1 MNYQISSRKIANPLL
16 VELLHKVSRCFA
28 EIEQDF
34 FVIGATARDLVLK
47 QLDITSPRRTRDLDL
62 AIAIPDWSAFD
73 RISEALLAGGLTK
86 DSRIKQRFYDGD
98 YELDLVPYGAVAKPD
113 DYIYWPPEE
122 DIAMSVKGFSEVLS
136 EAITVTIDETLEIKI
151 ASLHGLIILKFSAW
165 IDRHV
170 ATHKDA
176 DDMEF
181 IIHHYFYANL
191 ARNPYP
197 EVYEWENFDDWIAG
211 TYWLARDIAM
221 LLPTKHIQ
229 FYLDELSSEVKKSE
243 QSHLVQ
249 QILDANS
256 SLKYEQVYEGLSLM
270 CRFWTSLLN

>member
-270 CRFWTSLLN
+270 CRCWTSLLN

>member
-98 YELDLVPYGAVAKPD
+98 YELDLVPYGTVAKPD

-151 ASLHGLIILKFSAW
+151 ASLYGLFILKFSAW

-181 IIHHYFYANL
+181 IIRHYFYANL

-211 TYWLARDIAM
+211 AYWLARDIAL

-243 QSHLVQ
+243 QSHLAQ

>member
-151 ASLHGLIILKFSAW
+151 ASLHGLFILKFSAW

-181 IIHHYFYANL
+181 IIRHYFYANL

-211 TYWLARDIAM
+211 AYWLARDIAL

-243 QSHLVQ
+243 QSHLAQ